1 MDRIRSKSFF
11 RAVSGGYLVQNNL
24 YLSCCSPRRFPAFGA
39 AAFLQIFG
47 TIAMNAFRTVVL
59 AALLLPTTLRTV
71 AAGPLDRVRDS
82 FVRVSALSYAPDEEI
97 TDRFIRYSDYGRA
110 NDVLLLQLYMSVHL
124 PDAEVR
130 RLLGLF
136 DAGGFWRDAG
146 SVAAVASPDA
156 DVRPG
161 ETLRRSRLRMARR

>member
-1 MDRIRSKSFF
+1 
-11 RAVSGGYLVQNNL
+11 
-24 YLSCCSPRRFPAFGA
+24 
-39 AAFLQIFG
+39 
-47 TIAMNAFRTVVL
+47 MNAFRTVVL
-59 AALLLPTTLRTV
+59 AALLLPTTLRAV

-136 DAGGFWRDAG
+136 DAGGFWRDIDYADRTRG
-146 SVAAVASPDA
+146 RWQPSLHLTRMYGLAIPPPHGTAMRRSDA
-156 DVRPG
+156 YFMEG
-161 ETLRRSRLRMARR
+161 LHTGMRRSRRR

>member
-1 MDRIRSKSFF
+1 
-11 RAVSGGYLVQNNL
+11 
-24 YLSCCSPRRFPAFGA
+24 
-39 AAFLQIFG
+39 
-47 TIAMNAFRTVVL
+47 MNAFRTVVL
-59 AALLLPTTLRTV
+59 AALLLPTTLRAV

-136 DAGGFWRDAG
+136 DAGVSGATSTTPTGRGVGG
-146 SVAAVASPDA
+146 S
-156 DVRPG
+156 
-161 ETLRRSRLRMARR
+161 RRFT